1 MPPLWEVRVRTP
13 INVARKPL
21 SCPPAQPSS
30 ALLHPMASP
39 AYDPSAMYMKPV
51 CMRKERARTP
61 SLCLYR
67 SKALVKPILRST
79 SARSPA
85 NNPIRVRM
93 HTRKENSASL
103 HHTLSNT
110 HIVRS
115 LSPNSRTPRH
125 RDEQGKPVRQKY
137 ELTHDQIA
145 EEAGE
150 LGVSG
155 VGGDFTI
162 LFEPNSRR
170 TEGV

>member
-1 MPPLWEVRVRTP
+1 
-13 INVARKPL
+13 
-21 SCPPAQPSS
+21 
-30 ALLHPMASP
+30 
-39 AYDPSAMYMKPV
+39 MYTNPV
-51 CMRKERARTP
+51 CMRKERARAP

-67 SKALVKPILRST
+67 SKALVKPIPRST

-85 NNPIRVRM
+85 YNPIRVRM
-93 HTRKENSASL
+93 HTWKENSASL

-115 LSPNSRTPRH
+115 LSPNCRTLRH

-137 ELTHDQIA
+137 EFPHDKIA
-145 EEAGE
+145 EEAGQ

-155 VGGDFTI
+155 VRGDFTI

-170 TEGV
+170 TSASDHGVVVLRI

>member
-67 SKALVKPILRST
+67 SKALVKPIPRST

-85 NNPIRVRM
+85 YNPIRVRM
-93 HTRKENSASL
+93 HTWKENSASL

-110 HIVRS
+110 HIVWWICPNFAEHHVIEMSRANLCGRS
-115 LSPNSRTPRH
+115 TNFHTIKLRR
-125 RDEQGKPVRQKY
+125 RPVNWEYR
-137 ELTHDQIA
+137 E
-145 EEAGE
+145 
-150 LGVSG
+150 
-155 VGGDFTI
+155 
-162 LFEPNSRR
+162 
-170 TEGV
+170 